1 MGSICHVHPLSRRAG
16 RSMNRE
22 HANAF
27 TAAYIRVS
35 SRSQNHASQREAIER
50 AAKARGHEIEKWFE
64 EKRSAKTLDRPVL
77 VQVRDLARQGK
88 IRRLYVFR
96 LDRLARSGVRDLLT
110 VVEELRVAGCSLH
123 TIADG
128 FDLEGPA
135 SDVVVAVL
143 GWAAQMER
151 LALGERISAARA
163 RVESSG
169 GRWGRPPRVTPE
181 LGVKIIEA
189 YGAKRK
195 PSIRQIAAALKV
207 PRSTVAA
214 VLSGKGP
221 YSAPTGAAKKP
232 RKKGA
237 RTR

>member
-1 MGSICHVHPLSRRAG
+1 LSV
-16 RSMNRE
+16 
-22 HANAF
+22 
-27 TAAYIRVS
+27 AAYVRVS
-35 SRSQNHASQREAIER
+35 SRSQSNATQREAIER

-169 GRWGRPPRVTPE
+169 GRWGRPPSTRAADNAHE
-181 LGVKIIEA
+181 IRA
-189 YGAKRK
+189 RK
-195 PSIRQIAAALKV
+195 KKGWSVRRIAIALKV
-207 PRSTVAA
+207 PRSTVAD

-221 YSAPTGAAKKP
+221 HGGAAKKP